1 MQYHKFTWY
10 NQKSQLD
17 NPETI
22 HQIMSF
28 GEIDDIKKMEQLI
41 GIKKIKE
48 LSFVVK
54 TRQVLNPGDRVGL
67 SKFGHKY
74 ICSFNLI
81 ADTRNDLQ
89 ARMRKIEKSL
99 DIQLVK

>member
-48 LSFVVK
+48 LYLKYPKKVYSRSVFLFINNYILK
-54 TRQVLNPGDRVGL
+54 TKEPIDEQ
-67 SKFGHKY
+67 KY
-74 ICSFNLI
+74 LKNTS
-81 ADTRNDLQ
+81 RN
-89 ARMRKIEKSL
+89 IE
-99 DIQLVK
+99 

>member
-48 LSFVVK
+48 LYLKYPKVYSRSVFLFINNYILK
-54 TRQVLNPGDRVGL
+54 TKEPIDEQ
-67 SKFGHKY
+67 KY
-74 ICSFNLI
+74 LKNTS
-81 ADTRNDLQ
+81 RN
-89 ARMRKIEKSL
+89 IE
-99 DIQLVK
+99 